1 MSSSLAPNRLQEI
14 EQELNKRW
22 PENKI
27 EPTLDRIIALL
38 DALGSPQLSYPSI
51 HIAGTN
57 GKTTTARMIDQLL
70 TELGYRV
77 GRYTSP
83 HLESF
88 TERISIKGQ
97 PISDQM
103 MIKTYD
109 DIALYLDLIDSR
121 QPFPISYFEALTAM
135 AFVAFAEYP
144 VDVGVIEAGMG
155 GQWDATNV
163 LSSLVS
169 VMTPI
174 GFDHMEYLGNTLTE
188 IAQTKAGIFKPE
200 SNVVLAAQSSEVAK
214 VLMANVARVSAIP
227 FREGVEFSVK
237 KRSLAVGGQLISLAG
252 IYGDIDEI
260 YLPLYGDHQSNNAGL
275 ALASV
280 EAFVGVKLD
289 EELVR
294 QAFSKVK
301 SPGRC
306 EIIYQDPTV
315 IIDAAHNPHG
325 AGAIAK
331 TISTEFDF
339 HLVIAVV
346 AVLADKDVDGIL
358 QQLSTAVDYIITTQ
372 SNSPRAL
379 DSAELAKI
387 ASKYFKPEQIEVI
400 SDLGGAITYA
410 IEKVNLSNQVS
421 DGPGAVLITG
431 SVVTA
436 GVARGFISRLKGVLK

>member
-1 MSSSLAPNRLQEI
+1 MSSSLPPNRLDEI
-14 EQELNKRW
+14 ERELNKRW

-27 EPTLDRIIALL
+27 EPTLDRIIALT

-97 PISDQM
+97 PISDQI

-200 SNVVLAAQSSEVAK
+200 SNVVLAAQTSEVAK
-214 VLMANVARVSAIP
+214 VLMANVLKVSAIP

-252 IYGDIDEI
+252 IYGDIDDI

-280 EAFVGVKLD
+280 EAFAGVKLD

-294 QAFSKVK
+294 QAFSKIK

-325 AGAIAK
+325 ASAIAK

-339 HLVIAVV
+339 QLVVAVV

-436 GVARGFISRLKGVLK
+436 GMARGFINRLKGVLK

>member
-1 MSSSLAPNRLQEI
+1 MSSSLPPNRLHEI

-22 PENKI
+22 PESKI
-27 EPTLDRIIALL
+27 EPTLDRIIALT
-38 DALGSPQLSYPSI
+38 DALGSPQLSYPNI

-97 PISDQM
+97 PISDQQ
-103 MIKTYD
+103 MITTYD

-135 AFVAFAEYP
+135 AFVVFAEYP

-174 GFDHMEYLGNTLTE
+174 GFDHMESLGNTLTE

-200 SNVVLAAQSSEVAK
+200 SNVVLAAQTSEVAK
-214 VLMANVARVSAIP
+214 VLMANVLKVSAIP
-227 FREGVEFSVK
+227 YREGVEFSVK

-252 IYGDIDEI
+252 IYGDVEDI

-280 EAFVGVKLD
+280 EAFAGVKLD

-294 QAFSKVK
+294 QAFSKIK

-325 AGAIAK
+325 AAAIAK

-339 HLVIAVV
+339 QMVVAVV
-346 AVLADKDVDGIL
+346 AVLSDKDVDGIL

-436 GVARGFISRLKGVLK
+436 GMARGFVSRLKGVSK

>member
-1 MSSSLAPNRLQEI
+1 MSSSLSPNRLHEI

-97 PISDQM
+97 PISDEM

-121 QPFPISYFEALTAM
+121 QPFTISYFEAITAM

-200 SNVVLAAQSSEVAK
+200 SNVVLAAQTSEVAK
-214 VLMANVARVSAIP
+214 VLMANVAKVSAIP

-260 YLPLYGDHQSNNAGL
+260 YLPLYGDHQSNNASL

-280 EAFVGVKLD
+280 EAFAGVKLD
-289 EELVR
+289 EDLVR

-339 HLVIAVV
+339 HLVVAVV

-358 QQLSTAVDYIITTQ
+358 QQLSSAVDYIITTQ

-379 DSAELAKI
+379 DSGELAKI
-387 ASKYFKPEQIEVI
+387 AMKYFKPEQVEVI

-436 GVARGFISRLKGVLK
+436 GLARGFISRLEGVGK

>member
-1 MSSSLAPNRLQEI
+1 MSSSLPPNRLNEI

-22 PENKI
+22 PESKI
-27 EPTLDRIIALL
+27 EPTLDRIIALT

-97 PISDQM
+97 PISDQQ
-103 MIKTYD
+103 MITTYD

-200 SNVVLAAQSSEVAK
+200 SNVVLAAQTSEVAK
-214 VLMANVARVSAIP
+214 VLMSNVLKVSAIP
-227 FREGVEFSVK
+227 YREGVEFSVK

-252 IYGDIDEI
+252 IYGDVEDI

-280 EAFVGVKLD
+280 EAFAGVKLD

-325 AGAIAK
+325 AAAIAK

-339 HLVIAVV
+339 QMVVAVV

-379 DSAELAKI
+379 DSGELAKI

-421 DGPGAVLITG
+421 DGPGAILITG

-436 GVARGFISRLKGVLK
+436 GMARGFISRLKGVPK

>member
-1 MSSSLAPNRLQEI
+1 MSSSLPPNRLHEI

-22 PENKI
+22 PESKI
-27 EPTLDRIIALL
+27 EPTLDRIIALT

-97 PISDQM
+97 PISDQQ
-103 MIKTYD
+103 MITTYD

-200 SNVVLAAQSSEVAK
+200 SNVVLAAQTSEVAK
-214 VLMANVARVSAIP
+214 VLMANVLKVSAIP

-252 IYGDIDEI
+252 IYGDVEDI

-280 EAFVGVKLD
+280 EAFAGVKLD

-294 QAFSKVK
+294 QAFSKIK

-325 AGAIAK
+325 TAAIAK

-339 HLVIAVV
+339 QLVVAVV

-387 ASKYFKPEQIEVI
+387 ASKYFKLEQIEVI

-421 DGPGAVLITG
+421 DGPGAILITG

-436 GVARGFISRLKGVLK
+436 GMARGFISRLKGVPK